1 MKLPSLFRPIQ
12 LGLALP
18 LLAVLC
24 ACSSSGSGSGSG
36 GGTPTPTATY
46 TLAGTVSGTMLQG
59 VQVALS
65 GAASATATT
74 DASGAFTFTGLANG
88 AYTLTPSMTGYTFTP
103 ASQSV
108 TVAGA
113 NVTGVAFTDTASTPA
128 GMTWTPRDSGI
139 YTTGLGSI
147 AYGNGTYVVTG
158 GGSSSSSVYPPVL
171 LTSPDGITWTNRA
184 SALAGFTSTGDF
196 DLARVA
202 FGNGT
207 FVVAG
212 TSYQSSNFVPFLLT
226 SPDGMTWTQV
236 PVSFQPSPNL
246 AIGFVS
252 FVDGQFIL
260 STQYALSG
268 TTNVDGTLLMTSPNG
283 TTWTTRDAGFGS
295 ASTGPLLNSVAFG
308 NGILV
313 AAGNTLTTAYTSV
326 STDGGTTWTAHTLG
340 PITTTDNV
348 KVLFA
353 NSQFIQLGSL
363 GSSLATSP
371 DGVTWTSLPVST
383 NPSLPAY
390 ALDMAYGNGEY
401 VLVGYQGGL
410 GEVVASPDLIHW
422 SYGNQALKTG
432 NGSVVTALRAILYQ
446 NGQFVTVGDYGAI
459 LTSP

>member
-207 FVVAG
+207 FLAVGEGG
-212 TSYQSSNFVPFLLT
+212 TILQSGGIITLGITADATTGQPALTLVGPMGLPYTVQT
-226 SPDGMTWTQV
+226 SPD
-236 PVSFQPSPNL
+236 L
-246 AIGFVS
+246 AAWQDV
-252 FVDGQFIL
+252 
-260 STQYALSG
+260 
-268 TTNVDGTLLMTSPNG
+268 TN
-283 TTWTTRDAGFGS
+283 F
-295 ASTGPLLNSVAFG
+295 
-308 NGILV
+308 V
-313 AAGNTLTTAYTSV
+313 AAVPTNTVFSPLPA
-326 STDGGTTWTAHTLG
+326 GTAH
-340 PITTTDNV
+340 
-348 KVLFA
+348 LFYRA
-353 NSQFIQLGSL
+353 YSQ
-363 GSSLATSP
+363 
-371 DGVTWTSLPVST
+371 
-383 NPSLPAY
+383 
-390 ALDMAYGNGEY
+390 
-401 VLVGYQGGL
+401 
-410 GEVVASPDLIHW
+410 
-422 SYGNQALKTG
+422 
-432 NGSVVTALRAILYQ
+432 
-446 NGQFVTVGDYGAI
+446 
-459 LTSP
+459 